1 MIKCH
6 QRKMA
11 ADAPDVRGGLM
22 KKVKKFLLGRAT
34 IVALAILVQLCWL
47 LSFLYG
53 FQMRYAFFNTAIDIA
68 AIFVVLLI
76 VNKRS
81 NLSYKI
87 AWTVVIL
94 AIPIVGLLVY
104 FIFGRS
110 ELTRPTRKRM
120 EAVNCEIEKSLPEHQ
135 DLLEELMEQDLSVYR
150 QSKYVREWAGYPVYK
165 NTETQ
170 YYPSGEKMFPDLLQ
184 ALEEAEHFIFMEY
197 FIVEEGHMFG
207 KILEI
212 LKRKAAQGLDVRF
225 IYDDFGCV
233 TTLPE
238 KYYLKMQG
246 WGIQCVRFNPLYPV
260 MSVIMNNRDHR
271 KILVADGKVGFTGGI
286 NLADEYI
293 NKVKRFGYWKDTGI
307 RLEGEGVW
315 SFTVM
320 FLEMWDYIT
329 KAKERDLSQFFPSRY
344 QTRPFQSDGY
354 VQPYT
359 DSPLDHENVGENIY
373 MNIINRAK
381 KYVYIFTPYL
391 IPDDEILKALQNTA
405 KSGVDVRILMPGIP
419 DKRIVYW
426 ISQSYYEPLLE
437 CGVRIY
443 QYNPGFLHAKCF
455 VCDDEVAVVGSVNLD
470 YRSLYLHFECGVWMY
485 RSKAVMQVKEDMA
498 ATMGESEEINMDFCH
513 KRPAAIRTLQGVM
526 RLFAPLL

>member
-1 MIKCH
+1 
-6 QRKMA
+6 
-11 ADAPDVRGGLM
+11 M

-47 LSFLYG
+47 LTFLYG
-53 FQMRYAFFNTAIDIA
+53 FQERYTFFNTIIDIG
-68 AIFVVLLI
+68 AIFVVLVI

-94 AIPIVGLLVY
+94 AVPIVGLLVY

-120 EAVNCEIEKSLPEHQ
+120 EAVNFEIEKSLPENQ
-135 DLLEELMEQDLSVYR
+135 DLQAELMEKDLSVYR
-150 QSKYVREWAGYPVYK
+150 QSKYVGAWAGYPVYK
-165 NTETQ
+165 NTETK
-170 YYPSGEKMFPDLLQ
+170 YYPCGEEMFPDMLR

-197 FIVEEGHMFG
+197 FIVEEGFMFG
-207 KILEI
+207 KILDI
-212 LKRKAAQGLDVRF
+212 LKRKAKAGVDIRF
-225 IYDDFGCV
+225 VYDDFGCV
-233 TTLPE
+233 TTLPK
-238 KYYLKMQG
+238 KYDQQMRE

-271 KILVADGKVGFTGGI
+271 KILVVDGKVGFTGGI
-286 NLADEYI
+286 NLADEYV
-293 NKVKRFGYWKDTGI
+293 NKVKRFGYWKDTGV

-315 SFTVM
+315 SFSVM
-320 FLEMWDYIT
+320 FLEMWDYLT
-329 KAKERDLSQFFPSRY
+329 KTREEDLNQFRPSRY
-344 QTRPFQSDGY
+344 QTRQYQTDGY

-359 DSPLDHENVGENIY
+359 DSPLDHETVGENIY

-391 IPDDEILKALQNTA
+391 IPDDELLKALQNAA
-405 KSGVDVRILMPGIP
+405 KSGVDIKIFMPGIP
-419 DKRIVYW
+419 DKQIVYW

-485 RSKAVMQVKEDMA
+485 RSRAVMQVKEDVLR
-498 ATMGESEEINMDFCH
+498 TMEESEEINLEFCR

>member
-1 MIKCH
+1 
-6 QRKMA
+6 
-11 ADAPDVRGGLM
+11 M

-53 FQMRYAFFNTAIDIA
+53 FQMRYTFFNTVIDILA
-68 AIFVVLLI
+68 VFVVVVI

-94 AIPIVGLLVY
+94 AVPIVGLLVY

-120 EAVNCEIEKSLPEHQ
+120 EAINFQIEQSLPENQ
-135 DLLEELMEQDLSVYR
+135 GLQEELMEQDLSVYR
-150 QSKYVREWAGYPVYK
+150 QSKYVSEWAGYPVYK
-165 NTETQ
+165 NTETK
-170 YYPSGEKMFPDLLQ
+170 YYPCGEEMFLDMLK
-184 ALEEAEHFIFMEY
+184 ALEEAKHFIFMEY
-197 FIVEEGHMFG
+197 FIVEEGYMFG

-212 LKRKAAQGLDVRF
+212 LRRKAEQGVDVRF

-238 KYYLKMQG
+238 KYFLQMQS

-260 MSVIMNNRDHR
+260 MSVVMNNRDHR

-286 NLADEYI
+286 NLADEYV
-293 NKVKRFGYWKDTGI
+293 NKVKRFGYWKDTGV

-329 KAKERDLSQFFPSRY
+329 KTEEKDLDQFRPSRY
-344 QTRPFQSDGY
+344 QTRQYESDGY

-359 DSPLDHENVGENIY
+359 DSPLDNETVGENIY

-391 IPDDEILKALQNTA
+391 IPDDELLKALQNTA
-405 KSGVDVRILMPGIP
+405 KSGVDVRIIMPGIP
-419 DKRIVYW
+419 DKQVVYW

-485 RSKAVMQVKEDMA
+485 RSKAVMQVKEDVLR
-498 ATMGESEEINMDFCH
+498 TMGESEEINMEFCW
-513 KRPAAIRTLQGVM
+513 KRPEAIRTLQGMM

>member
-1 MIKCH
+1 
-6 QRKMA
+6 
-11 ADAPDVRGGLM
+11 M

-53 FQMRYAFFNTAIDIA
+53 FQMRYTFFNTVIDILA
-68 AIFVVLLI
+68 VFVVVVI

-94 AIPIVGLLVY
+94 AVPIVGLLVY

-120 EAVNCEIEKSLPEHQ
+120 EAINFQIEQSLPENQ
-135 DLLEELMEQDLSVYR
+135 GLQEELMEQDLSVYR
-150 QSKYVREWAGYPVYK
+150 QSKYVSEWAGYPVYK
-165 NTETQ
+165 NTETK
-170 YYPSGEKMFPDLLQ
+170 YYPCGEEMFLDMLK
-184 ALEEAEHFIFMEY
+184 ALEEAKHFIFMEY
-197 FIVEEGHMFG
+197 FIVEEGYMFG

-212 LKRKAAQGLDVRF
+212 LRRKAEQGVDVRF

-238 KYYLKMQG
+238 KYFLQMQS

-260 MSVIMNNRDHR
+260 MSVVMNNRDHR

-286 NLADEYI
+286 NLADEYV
-293 NKVKRFGYWKDTGI
+293 NKVKRFGYWKDTGV

-329 KAKERDLSQFFPSRY
+329 KTEEKDLDQFRPSRY
-344 QTRPFQSDGY
+344 QTRQYESDGY

-359 DSPLDHENVGENIY
+359 DSPLDNETVGENIY

-391 IPDDEILKALQNTA
+391 IPDDELLKALQNTA
-405 KSGVDVRILMPGIP
+405 KSGVDVRIIMPGIP
-419 DKRIVYW
+419 DKQVVYW

-485 RSKAVMQVKEDMA
+485 RSKAVMQVKEDVLR
-498 ATMGESEEINMDFCH
+498 TMGESEEINMEFSW
-513 KRPAAIRTLQGVM
+513 KRPAAIRTLQGMM

>member
-1 MIKCH
+1 
-6 QRKMA
+6 
-11 ADAPDVRGGLM
+11 M
-22 KKVKKFLLGRAT
+22 KKIKKFLSGRAT

-53 FQMRYAFFNTAIDIA
+53 FQARYTFFNTAIGIV

-81 NLSYKI
+81 NLSYKL

-94 AIPIVGLLVY
+94 AVPIVGLLVY

-120 EAVNCEIEKSLPEHQ
+120 EAINFEMQQELPKHQ
-135 DLLEELMEQDLSVYR
+135 ELQVELMGNDMSVYR
-150 QSKYVREWAGYPVYK
+150 QSKYVMDWAGFPVYK
-165 NTETQ
+165 NTETK
-170 YYPSGEKMFPDLLQ
+170 YYPCGENMFPDMLA

-197 FIVEEGHMFG
+197 FIVEEGYMFG

-212 LKRKAAQGLDVRF
+212 LKRKAAAGVDVRF

-233 TTLPE
+233 TTLPT
-238 KYYLKMQG
+238 KYDQQMRE

-271 KILVADGKVGFTGGI
+271 KILVADGKVAFTGVI
-286 NLADEYI
+286 NLADEYV
-293 NKVKRFGYWKDTGI
+293 NKVTRFGYWKDTGI
-307 RLEGEGVW
+307 RLEGEAVW
-315 SFTVM
+315 SFTIM
-320 FLEMWDYIT
+320 FLEMWDYI
-329 KAKERDLSQFFPSRY
+329 AKTQEKDLEKFRPSCH
-344 QTRPFQSDGY
+344 QTRQFQTDGY

-359 DSPLDHENVGENIY
+359 DSPLDHETVGENIY
-373 MNIINRAK
+373 MNIINRAR

-405 KSGVDVRILMPGIP
+405 KSGVDVRIIMPGIP
-419 DKRIVYW
+419 DKKIIYW

-455 VCDDEVAVVGSVNLD
+455 VSDDEVAVVGSVNLD

-485 RSKAVMQVKEDMA
+485 RSRAVMQVKEDVLD
-498 ATMGESEEINMDFCH
+498 TMERSEEINIEFCK
-513 KRPAAIRTLQGVM
+513 KRPAAIRTLQSVM
-526 RLFAPLL
+526 RLFTPLL